1 MMFDFITLKLDGYWM
16 IDPVWI
22 WMIFDF
28 IFWGG

>member
-16 IDPVWI
+16 IAPVWI